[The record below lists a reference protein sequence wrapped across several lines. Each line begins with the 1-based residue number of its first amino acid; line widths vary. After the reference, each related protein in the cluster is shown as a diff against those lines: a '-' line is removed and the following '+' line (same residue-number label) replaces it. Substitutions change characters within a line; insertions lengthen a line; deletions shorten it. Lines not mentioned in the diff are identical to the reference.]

1 MLKLNKL
8 EELYFGANKLREI
21 LGEIGDLKKL
31 RLLDISNYELV
42 HLPTS
47 IKKLGMGYLENY
59 IWVITNLLHYLLK
72 LVT

>member
-47 IKKLGMGYLENY
+47 IKKLGYLENY